1 MITIK
6 HFTATWCGPCKQ
18 LSPIMK
24 ELVNESEGIGYQ
36 IIDVD
41 QNPDAASRL
50 GVRSLPTVIFEKN
63 GTEVQRVIGLKPKS
77 YYKQIISS
85 L

>member
-1 MITIK
+1 MLTIK
-6 HFTATWCGPCKQ
+6 HFTATWCQPCKQ
-18 LSPIMK
+18 LSPIMRD
-24 ELVNESEGIGYQ
+24 LVNETEGIGYQ

-41 QNPDAASRL
+41 KNPDAASKL
-50 GVRSLPTVIFEKN
+50 GIRSLPTVIFEKN

-77 YYKQIISS
+77 YFKELINN

>member
-36 IIDVD
+36 VIDVD
-41 QNPDAASRL
+41 QNPDTASRL

-63 GTEVQRVIGLKPKS
+63 GTEVQRVIGLKPKL
-77 YYKQIISS
+77 YYKQIISN

>member
-24 ELVNESEGIGYQ
+24 ELVNETEGIGYQ
-36 IIDVD
+36 VIDVD
-41 QNPDAASRL
+41 QNPDAASRI

-77 YYKQIISS
+77 YYKQIISN

>member
-36 IIDVD
+36 VIDVD
-41 QNPDAASRL
+41 QNPDTASRL
-50 GVRSLPTVIFEKN
+50 SVRSLPTVIFEKN

-77 YYKQIISS
+77 YFKELINN

>member
-24 ELVNESEGIGYQ
+24 ELVNESQGIGYQ
-36 IIDVD
+36 VIDVD

-77 YYKQIISS
+77 YYKQIIIS

>member
-36 IIDVD
+36 VIDVD
-41 QNPDAASRL
+41 QNPDTASRL

-63 GTEVQRVIGLKPKS
+63 GIEVQRVIGLKPKS
-77 YYKQIISS
+77 YYKQIISN

>member
-1 MITIK
+1 
-6 HFTATWCGPCKQ
+6 
-18 LSPIMK
+18 MK

-36 IIDVD
+36 VIDVD
-41 QNPDAASRL
+41 QNPDTASRL

-77 YYKQIISS
+77 YYKQIISN

>member
-41 QNPDAASRL
+41 QNPDAASKL
-50 GVRSLPTVIFEKN
+50 GIRSLPTVLFEKN

-77 YYKQIISS
+77 YYKQIISN